1 MKPKFKKIYQ
11 IGMVVRDVDSCV
23 KRFEEDYGMG
33 PWEISVMS
41 NELPYLNDMTIDGK
55 PSDLKLKSA
64 ILRAYGMEIE
74 LIEPLSSSAYKEW
87 LEKHG
92 PGIHHI
98 AFALEDGEYLKFLS
112 DCKES
117 TGKDPWIRGQAA
129 GVGMDFAYLDLREE
143 LGLIVECDSQNKEDY
158 PGHNF

>member
-1 MKPKFKKIYQ
+1 MKPKFRKIYQ

-41 NELPYLNDMTIDGK
+41 NELPYLNNMTIDGK

-64 ILRAYGMEIE
+64 ILRAY
-74 LIEPLSSSAYKEW
+74 
-87 LEKHG
+87 
-92 PGIHHI
+92 
-98 AFALEDGEYLKFLS
+98 
-112 DCKES
+112 
-117 TGKDPWIRGQAA
+117 
-129 GVGMDFAYLDLREE
+129 GMDFAYLDLREE
-143 LGLIVECDSQNKEDY
+143 LGLIVECDSQNKKDY